1 MTKKNRNDYI
11 KNPVSGRPII
21 VGGRTYNELVKQGYF
36 EDIYKDEN
44 ILDETEN
51 MELMKDKID
60 ELNTSLPENIR
71 AVRGRGRF
79 RGKIVKKI
87 KRPIR
92 LPKYKKRKVSAARIQ
107 ARGILEEISKL
118 DADGDLEEQLAELIT
133 QQNQPQEDFEDTE
146 VDYEDTEVDDY
157 SDDEYDGY

>member
-51 MELMKDKID
+51 IAARPAPK
-60 ELNTSLPENIR
+60 
-71 AVRGRGRF
+71 A
-79 RGKIVKKI
+79 VKKPPGVVYR
-87 KRPIR
+87 KGRRPFVMER
-92 LPKYKKRKVSAARIQ
+92 A
-107 ARGILEEISKL
+107 
-118 DADGDLEEQLAELIT
+118 
-133 QQNQPQEDFEDTE
+133 
-146 VDYEDTEVDDY
+146 
-157 SDDEYDGY
+157 

>member
-92 LPKYKKRKVSAARIQ
+92 LPKYKKRKVSAARMQ
-107 ARGILEEISKL
+107 ARGILEEIIVPMILRSK
-118 DADGDLEEQLAELIT
+118 
-133 QQNQPQEDFEDTE
+133 
-146 VDYEDTEVDDY
+146 
-157 SDDEYDGY
+157 